1 MISFIKNKKYSKFI
15 IKSDNASWVLDEIKN
30 ELEKILKNHF
40 TIINQKFSKFFFN
53 QCIFFLNK
61 YDLLKA
67 NFSQNKIGVSIF
79 HFDKQEKEKN
89 YKIIKLLK
97 NKNFIT
103 SIQVTNDK
111 IKNFLIKSGINKNKI
126 HKIPIGI
133 ELKKFKYRSLS
144 QRLKNKKKLNLNK
157 CLVIGSFQKDGI
169 GWGDGMEPKK
179 IKGPDIFIKIIKE
192 LSKRKKIHV
201 ILSGPS
207 RGYIKRNLKR
217 LNISFSHYY
226 YKNYDDVIKLY
237 SLIDVYI
244 VSSRVEGG
252 PRAILESMASGVV
265 VFSTRVGQAEEII
278 KNNKNG
284 YLYNKD
290 DIKLVSEKIINVF
303 NDIKKRKKIIEEG
316 KFTSVKF
323 SYPQTKQKWLN
334 FFNSINS

>member
-30 ELEKILKNHF
+30 ELEKILKNSF
-40 TIINQKFSKFFFN
+40 TIINQKFCKIFFN

-61 YDLLKA
+61 YDLLKK
-67 NFSQNKIGVSIF
+67 NYFQNKIGVSIF
-79 HFDKQEKEKN
+79 HFDQKEKKKN
-89 YKIIKLLK
+89 YKIIQLLK
-97 NKNFIT
+97 KNKFVA

-111 IKNFLIKSGINKNKI
+111 LKNFLLKKGVNKKKI

-133 ELKKFKYRSLS
+133 DLKKFKFTSLS
-144 QRLKNKKKLNLNK
+144 QRMKKKTNLNLNK
-157 CLVIGSFQKDGI
+157 FLVIGSFQKDGV
-169 GWGDGMEPKK
+169 GWGEGLEPKK

-192 LSKRKKIHV
+192 LSRKQKVHV

-207 RGYIKRNLKR
+207 RGYIMRNLKR
-217 LNISFSHYY
+217 LNISFSHHY

-237 SLIDVYI
+237 SLIDVYV

-252 PRAILESMASGVV
+252 PRAILESMASGAV

-284 YLYNKD
+284 YLYNKNE
-290 DIKLVSEKIINVF
+290 IKLVSKKIIKVF
-303 NDIKKRKKIIEEG
+303 SDIKKRKKIIKEG
-316 KFTSVKF
+316 KSTSVKY
-323 SYPQTKQKWLN
+323 SYPKTKQKWLN